1 MIAELILILALILLN
16 GFFSLSE
23 MAIVS
28 SRKARLRHEAD
39 QGKDN
44 YRLALRAAEQPGS
57 YLSAIQVAITLIGIL
72 TGAIG
77 GATISR
83 SLSLWLSGFPTL
95 SPAAEPLAVGLVVV
109 LTTLFSVI
117 LGELVPKSLALARPE
132 AIAAAIIRPLSFLGF
147 LFGPLVRFLSGATT
161 RIVKILGFSRAPNPD
176 VTEDEVKILIAQG
189 AESGIF
195 ENSEREM
202 VEGILNLDD
211 RRVSSF
217 MTPRTDVVAID
228 MEDGKDAARGEIIAH
243 ADLACLPV
251 IEGDLDRIVGM
262 LDVREALAA
271 LVRDGNL
278 DIKALLKTPVL
289 IPETISAL
297 RALSILRDRSAS
309 TGLIVDEYGGVSGL
323 VTMSDLMES
332 VVSGLAQGDSDDM
345 PGLTEREDGSWLV
358 DGNLAIAEFAESMGL
373 DDDEFA
379 AKTYD
384 TVAGLVL
391 DCMGSIPKAGERCEW
406 NGFSIEIMD
415 MDGNRIDKVLVTR
428 LEEPEEPALED

>member
-1 MIAELILILALILLN
+1 MDKPRMKGRHLVMM
-16 GFFSLSE
+16 SL
-23 MAIVS
+23 
-28 SRKARLRHEAD
+28 
-39 QGKDN
+39 G
-44 YRLALRAAEQPGS
+44 
-57 YLSAIQVAITLIGIL
+57 SAIGTGLFVGSGKGVASAGPATLVAYIVAGLLVIAIMYML
-72 TGAIG
+72 GEMVAAHPDSGAFSVY
-77 GATISR
+77 TSR
-83 SLSLWLSGFPTL
+83 AMGSAAGF
-95 SPAAEPLAVGLVVV
+95 AMGWVWWIELVVV
-109 LTTLFSVI
+109 V
-117 LGELVPKSLALARPE
+117 AAE

-358 DGNLAIAEFAESMGL
+358 DGNLAIAEFADSMRL

>member
-1 MIAELILILALILLN
+1 
-16 GFFSLSE
+16 
-23 MAIVS
+23 
-28 SRKARLRHEAD
+28 
-39 QGKDN
+39 
-44 YRLALRAAEQPGS
+44 
-57 YLSAIQVAITLIGIL
+57 
-72 TGAIG
+72 
-77 GATISR
+77 
-83 SLSLWLSGFPTL
+83 
-95 SPAAEPLAVGLVVV
+95 
-109 LTTLFSVI
+109 
-117 LGELVPKSLALARPE
+117 
-132 AIAAAIIRPLSFLGF
+132 
-147 LFGPLVRFLSGATT
+147 
-161 RIVKILGFSRAPNPD
+161 
-176 VTEDEVKILIAQG
+176 
-189 AESGIF
+189 
-195 ENSEREM
+195 

-391 DCMGSIPKAGERCEW
+391 ECMGSIPKVGESCEW
-406 NGFSIEIMD
+406 NIFHIEIVD
-415 MDGNRIDKVLVTR
+415 MDGNRIDKVMVSRTNEVNR
-428 LEEPEEPALED
+428 NAEEE